1 MSPKRCPREK
11 PESSTPAFRR
21 RFGPSPPSTPRRS
34 APAEAPEP
42 LADAPSCARL
52 WLPLD
57 KIVHENAIIGEIKDG
72 DNYYVRVI
80 ARDSELD
87 GDPGAA
93 TEGKLNYEKRN
104 KICILS

>member
-1 MSPKRCPREK
+1 MVRVTDIATTNTRAPDEAKQSREYNLQEVSSSKR
-11 PESSTPAFRR
+11 
-21 RFGPSPPSTPRRS
+21 
-34 APAEAPEP
+34 
-42 LADAPSCARL
+42 ARL

-104 KICILS
+104 KSFILS

>member
-1 MSPKRCPREK
+1 MFWKVRLCNLKEVSSSKR
-11 PESSTPAFRR
+11 
-21 RFGPSPPSTPRRS
+21 
-34 APAEAPEP
+34 
-42 LADAPSCARL
+42 ARL

-80 ARDSELD
+80 ARSSELD

-93 TEGKLNYEKRN
+93 TEGELNWEMG
-104 KICILS
+104 IH